1 MKSNTSLVTARS
13 RSKSIGSRLPEQDG
27 GNRNALTICSDGKDI
42 YSSILGPTADETLLL
57 GLQTFLGFGSSGED
71 GSTRARIAGSTV
83 QASEIE
89 DKRKYS
95 IAGGTSFGG
104 ESILGGETLLGAD
117 SILHGEILV
126 GGESIVGGQGVVGGE
141 SMVGDQSLVGDVS
154 LGGVSFGGVT
164 GHASEGDATMSMK
177 SRKVSPCKLKCPEKT
192 YVEQGVQTLP
202 PGYAIKCNKAVAC
215 PPRCRVGIQESGE
228 SILHLSDSM
237 VGTDERFNF
246 GGQTPGLRI
255 GSSASQTGDLLNTSS
270 SQTSRVNLS
279 HASLQTQR
287 HMDSA
292 TYIPVPVM
300 SNKQLSTSSELLPG
314 LEDCSCS
321 TDSMPAIPIKR
332 KQVRAS
338 QKSSLSR
345 CSCGRSCTGLKRPAK
360 KKKTVKMCCDCPSS
374 TTGF

>member
-287 HMDSA
+287 
-292 TYIPVPVM
+292 P
-300 SNKQLSTSSELLPG
+300 
-314 LEDCSCS
+314 
-321 TDSMPAIPIKR
+321 
-332 KQVRAS
+332 
-338 QKSSLSR
+338 SR
-345 CSCGRSCTGLKRPAK
+345 TERSCPSYACVPDSVGDSNPQGITIKYAITKITTFASYTTFEVMKCTRK
-360 KKKTVKMCCDCPSS
+360 KPRCMPSS
-374 TTGF
+374 IMGVFVLKNFGDCNG